1 MIFSVPSNARYE
13 PPIISSGMIN
23 QGAKADR
30 INAAGSRITSLFRSE
45 PTVILAMIG
54 SSRSGVS
61 PVTKRGVTAVSSMT
75 SPAALVPALPAARL
89 TSSTDAA
96 ASLAMVA
103 TSSRSAIKPEGMTRV
118 WRKCRASTILLLALA
133 GRFAQCRA
141 MLGLDFIRAER
152 AAVEKAIEAK
162 GVELSVEEL
171 LTLDGE
177 VRGLK
182 TEIEALLAER
192 NAISAGFKSAAPE
205 ERAVLGR
212 KAKEAGARA
221 GELQAQLGDKEGAMK
236 SLLMRVPNIPW
247 DGAPVGPDESFNTV
261 VRQEGAAPTF
271 DFGPLDHVALI
282 EKNDWADLS
291 RIVQVSGSRQYCLK
305 GRLALL
311 ETKLMAWALERIAD
325 AGFTPITVPAIAREQ
340 AFLNQGQFPGHRD
353 ETYEIPKDEAWL
365 AGTAEVAL
373 TSLHAG
379 EIIEGD
385 KLPILYAGYSA
396 CFRREAGK
404 AGKDVRGLLRVH
416 QFLKVEQYVICE
428 ADEAQ
433 SAEWHAKL
441 MELAESLLQDL
452 EIPYQ
457 VIETSTG
464 DMGLGKYRMNN
475 IESWVPSLGKYRETH
490 SCSTLHDWQAR
501 RANIRYRGSDGKVR
515 FAHTLNNTAL
525 ASPRILVPLLENHQ
539 TSDGR
544 VKLPKALQD
553 LIGGVY
559 L

>member
-1 MIFSVPSNARYE
+1 
-13 PPIISSGMIN
+13 
-23 QGAKADR
+23 
-30 INAAGSRITSLFRSE
+30 
-45 PTVILAMIG
+45 
-54 SSRSGVS
+54 
-61 PVTKRGVTAVSSMT
+61 
-75 SPAALVPALPAARL
+75 
-89 TSSTDAA
+89 
-96 ASLAMVA
+96 
-103 TSSRSAIKPEGMTRV
+103 
-118 WRKCRASTILLLALA
+118 
-133 GRFAQCRA
+133 

-152 AAVEKAIEAK
+152 ASVEKAIAAK
-162 GVELSVEEL
+162 GVELNVDDL

-182 TEIEALLAER
+182 TEIEALRAER

-205 ERAVLGR
+205 ERAELGR

-221 GELQAQLGDKEGAMK
+221 GELETQLGEKEGALK
-236 SLLMRVPNIPW
+236 SLLMRIPNIPW
-247 DGAPVGPDESFNTV
+247 DGAPVGPDETFNTV
-261 VRQEGAAPTF
+261 VRQEGAVKF
-271 DFGPLDHVALI
+271 DFEPIDHVALI

-311 ETKLMAWALERIAD
+311 ETKLMGWALERIAE
-325 AGFTPITVPAIAREQ
+325 AGFTPITVPSIAREQ
-340 AFLNQGQFPGHRD
+340 AFLNQGQFPGHVE
-353 ETYEIPKDEAWL
+353 ETYALPNDDAYL

-373 TSLHAG
+373 TSLHSG

-385 KLPILYAGYSA
+385 KLPILYAGYSP
-396 CFRREAGK
+396 CFRREAGS

-416 QFLKVEQYVICE
+416 QFVKVEQYVVCE
-428 ADEAQ
+428 ADDAQ
-433 SAEWHAKL
+433 SATWHARL
-441 MELAESLLQDL
+441 LELAESMLQAL

-464 DMGLGKYRMNN
+464 DMGLGKFRMND
-475 IESWVPSLGKYRETH
+475 IESWVPSLNKYRETH

-539 TSDGR
+539 TADGR
-544 VKLPKALQD
+544 VKLPPALQE
-553 LIGGVY
+553 LMGGEY